1 MSTTVTEKTRKPT
14 GLKISRKNSTFT
26 MEWKIGDKDYG
37 AGQWFDYMINDSG
50 KDNWHK
56 KADEIG
62 TAQTKKSITI
72 NKENYYPY
80 KKSNGYFKKQ
90 LFSIK
95 MRVKG
100 EQKKYTTGSGDN
112 KKTHNPTVS
121 DWSTKEFLIS
131 KPYKPSLS
139 VALDSELTNVCRF
152 SWSVS
157 TPDTGHHIF
166 TNCLLQ
172 TMLVKNSTQTDGS
185 KLSWK
190 NATED
195 VVASSGT
202 RAITEDTA
210 ILYKQG
216 NSYTRWVRIKSRGPR
231 GSSDWVYK
239 SHVYALPNQ
248 ANVDTPSA
256 VETDEGGFRCE
267 VFWDVASNKQNPID
281 KTTVQYTIVTPNENL
296 TCPSGASWTDANISK
311 DTAKKDGAVFNIDD
325 QLSKDECLFIRVN
338 TQHDSHI
345 TYGKP
350 QLAKVGFLKDPTI
363 TSVQTDNVTHRATIT
378 ANNSSEVEDSVLV
391 VRYVPSEGIP
401 FDVGIIAH
409 GQNSV
414 TVQCPDWDDQTAIAF
429 QVYAMVGT
437 ATKQQRADNVDSYA
451 INAKMRSEQTVSHGG
466 TVPVAPASISVNR
479 IENTNTVQVQW
490 DWSWAEANGAQL
502 SWANHRDAWES
513 TDEPEMYTISNLHAS
528 KWNISDLELGET
540 WYIRVRLMAGDV
552 SGDVVTYGP
561 WSDIDLGVIDL
572 SSTPNKPVLML
583 SKPVI
588 HQNEQITASWVYT
601 SIDNT
606 PQDYAEIADV
616 EWEENEFHEL
626 VPNYENKI
634 AHTSTA
640 QHVTID
646 TTDWD
651 VGDIKQLACRVRSK
665 AGKFSEWSD
674 LQGVTVAEPI
684 ISSVTLGD
692 SFETKTETIT
702 STNVE
707 TEQTVTETVSYT
719 ALVEMPLEITVEGAG
734 AGGQTSVAVE
744 RAETYYLERPDGDE
758 FVGYEGETVLLK
770 TIQGEGTIAFDL
782 GDLLGALDDGASY
795 NIVAT
800 VQDELGQQDAIETE
814 FRVNW
819 TKQATKP
826 TADISVDR
834 DYLVTKITP
843 HKSLQANADDVFD
856 IYRLSADKPEL
867 IVENGEFGQTY
878 IDPYP
883 TIGKYGGHRIVLKTA
898 NGDYITANNELA
910 WYNTDDDDHDII
922 DISQSIID
930 FGGDRVYLDHNVE
943 LTSKWEKDFQ
953 QTKYMGGSIVG
964 DWTVG
969 VRRSGTINTT
979 MITLTDRADI
989 EAMRRLAEYSG
1000 ICHVRT
1006 TDGSSYSADVQVSQD
1021 TARATY
1027 GMITSFA
1034 LTVTKVDPQV
1044 LDGILLAEWEE
1055 EGQDELG

>member
-26 MEWKIGDKDYG
+26 MEWKIGDKDYS
-37 AGQWFDYMINDSG
+37 AGQWFDYMINDTG
-50 KDNWHK
+50 KDDWHK
-56 KADEIG
+56 KADVIG

-72 NKENYYPY
+72 DKTKYFPY
-80 KKSNGYFKKQ
+80 KKSNGDFKKQ
-90 LFSIK
+90 LYSIK

-121 DWSTKEFLIS
+121 DWATKEFEIY
-131 KPYKPSLS
+131 KPSKPSLS
-139 VALDSELTNVCRF
+139 VALDNELTNVCTF
-152 SWSVS
+152 TWSAE
-157 TPDTGHHIF
+157 TPDTGHKIF
-166 TNCLLQ
+166 TNCLWQ
-172 TMLVKNSTQTDGS
+172 TMLVKNSSQTDGS
-185 KLSWK
+185 KLSWA
-190 NATED
+190 NATQD
-195 VVASSGT
+195 VVSSSGSKQ
-202 RAITEDTA
+202 ITEDTA
-210 ILYKQG
+210 ILYQNG
-216 NSYTRWVRIKSRGPR
+216 DSYTRWARIKARGPR

-248 ANVDTPSA
+248 ASVETPNA
-256 VETDEGGFRCE
+256 VETEEGGFRCE
-267 VFWDVASNKQNPID
+267 VFWNVASNKQNPID
-281 KTTVQYTIVTPNENL
+281 KTTVQYTIVQPDENL
-296 TCPSGASWTDANISK
+296 ACPSGASWTDANISRDTSNK
-311 DTAKKDGAVFNIDD
+311 DSAVFNIDD

-363 TSVQTDNVTHRATIT
+363 TSVQTDNVTYRATVT
-378 ANNSSEVEDSVLV
+378 ATNTSDVADSVLV
-391 VRYVPSEGIP
+391 IRYVPADGTP
-401 FDVGIIAH
+401 FDVGIIPH
-409 GQNSV
+409 NQTSV
-414 TVQCPDWDDQTAIAF
+414 TVQCPNWSNQSAIAF

-451 INAKMRSEQTVSHGG
+451 VNPKMKSEHTVSHGG

-490 DWSWAEANGAQL
+490 DWSWADANGAQL

-513 TDEPEMYTISNLHAS
+513 TDEPEIYTISNLHAS

-540 WYIRVRLMAGDV
+540 WYIRVRLLAGDLT
-552 SGDVVTYGP
+552 GDSVTYGP
-561 WSDIDLGVIDL
+561 WSDIDLGMIDL
-572 SSTPNKPVLML
+572 STTPNKPVLMV

-588 HQNEQITASWVYT
+588 QENEKVTASWVYT

-606 PQDYAEIADV
+606 PQDYAQIAIV
-616 EWEENEFHEL
+616 EWEEDESHQL
-626 VPNYENKI
+626 VPNYENII
-634 AHTSTA
+634 AHTETA

-646 TTDWD
+646 TADWE
-651 VGDIKQLACRVRSK
+651 VGESNQLACQVRSR

-674 LQGVTVAEPI
+674 FQGVTVAEPI
-684 ISSVTLGD
+684 VCSVTLGD

-702 STNVE
+702 STNIE
-707 TEQTVTETVSYT
+707 TGNTTTESVSYT
-719 ALVEMPLEITVEGAG
+719 ALVEMPLKVTVGGAG
-734 AGGQTSVAVE
+734 TGGQTSVAIE

-758 FVGYEGETVLLK
+758 FVGYEGETVLVK
-770 TIQGEGTIAFDL
+770 TITGEGTFEFDTK
-782 GDLLGALDDGASY
+782 DLIGSLDDGASY
-795 NIVAT
+795 NLVAT
-800 VQDELGQQDAIETE
+800 VQDELGQQDTIEVE
-814 FRVNW
+814 FRVKW
-819 TKQATKP
+819 DKQATEP
-826 TADISVDR
+826 TADIEIDH
-834 DYLVTKITP
+834 DYLVAKITP

-883 TIGKYGGHRIVLKTA
+883 TIGEHGGHRIVLKTVD
-898 NGDYITANNELA
+898 GDYITENNKLA
-910 WYNTDDDDHDII
+910 WYNTDDDDLDMI
-922 DISQSIID
+922 DISQSVID

-943 LTSKWEKDFQ
+943 LTNKWEKDFQ

-964 DWTVG
+964 DWTAG
-969 VRRSGTINTT
+969 VKRSGTINTT
-979 MITLTDRADI
+979 MITLTDKADI

-1034 LTVTKVDPQV
+1034 LTVSKVDPQA
-1044 LDGILLAEWEE
+1044 LDGILLTEWEE